1 MDAFT
6 AIFTPFVASAAE
18 TTTAPSV
25 EAKQNVGNNAFY
37 GCIKTDSV
45 PELLASP

>member
-18 TTTAPSV
+18 QTNGPV
-25 EAKQNVGNNAFY
+25 EEAKASVGTNALF
-37 GCIKTDSV
+37 CTI
-45 PELLASP
+45 A

>member
-18 TTTAPSV
+18 STDAPVVDSR
-25 EAKQNVGNNAFY
+25 ASWTRNYSAFT
-37 GCIKTDSV
+37 CTI
-45 PELLASP
+45 A

>member
-18 TTTAPSV
+18 PTTAPSD
-25 EAKQNVGNNAFY
+25 EAARRTSSAAFY
-37 GCIKTDSV
+37 CVI
-45 PELLASP
+45 A